1 MSKERFKSQG
11 QLQVLLREV
20 HALAHLSAGS
30 EISKHI
36 VRYHQAWVEDS
47 RLLIVMELCEQSLEN
62 ELAAGLRMSFAE
74 ILSFLRQ
81 MLLALEVK

>member
-1 MSKERFKSQG
+1 
-11 QLQVLLREV
+11 
-20 HALAHLSAGS
+20 
-30 EISKHI
+30 
-36 VRYHQAWVEDS
+36 
-47 RLLIVMELCEQSLEN
+47 MELCEQSLEN